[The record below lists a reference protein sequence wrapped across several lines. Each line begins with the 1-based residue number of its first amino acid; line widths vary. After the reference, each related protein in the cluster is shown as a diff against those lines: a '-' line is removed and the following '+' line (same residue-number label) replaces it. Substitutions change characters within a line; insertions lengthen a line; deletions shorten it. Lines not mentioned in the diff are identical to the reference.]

1 VLALVRPGDDL
12 RVQGVEGPD
21 RELWDAAEVV
31 GHLVTAGS
39 MFAFLAEHRGQLF
52 PDGDYADLFT
62 PGVGRPSLPAT
73 RMAAVLTLQALHD
86 LSDRE
91 CAEAVRCD
99 LRWKVA
105 CGLSLLDEGFDPS
118 SLTYWRRRIATSARP
133 HRINDAVRRVIEAT
147 GVLRGRRRRA
157 VDSTILDDAVA
168 TQDTVTQLISAV
180 RRVAR
185 QVPGAAAVIAAE
197 CTGHDYGQPGKPR
210 IDWTDPEA
218 KDALVSALVND
229 ANAVLAALTP
239 TEPDPEPDP
248 ERGEQAEAALALL
261 ALVAGQDVEP
271 AEGSDG
277 RDGRWRIARRVAPE
291 RVISTVDPQARHT
304 RKSPSNRKDGYRAH
318 LVGEPETGLIT
329 DEQLTQAAGSDNADA
344 AVAAQFLARTDP
356 QTSTPGDNQPGD
368 NQPGDNQ
375 PGDNQPRDASC
386 GEAADTAPVDET
398 PVDETP
404 IDADPVDA
412 DPVDADPVD
421 ADPVDADPADETA
434 VDAVGRRPGDE
445 ELAWYGDSAYGT
457 GDFREAIE
465 RAGHRAVIKPKPV
478 QPAVEGGFT
487 SDDFAV
493 DEQAGTVTCPAGRT
507 RPLSASRTATFGALC
522 RDCPL
527 RARCTTSKTGR
538 SLSLHKRD
546 DLLRA
551 ARADWAADP
560 DLREDYRRHRPNIER
575 TVAQVAT
582 RGGRRIKLRYRGTVN
597 NNAWLKRRTAALNL
611 RTLLGRGLAHV
622 TGAWVLAT

>member
-1 VLALVRPGDDL
+1 MSVSRGSQAGDDL
-12 RVQGVEGPD
+12 LVQGVEGPE
-21 RELWDAAEVV
+21 RELWDAGEVV
-31 GHLVTAGS
+31 GHLVAAGS
-39 MFAFLAEHRGQLF
+39 MFAFLAEHRGELF
-52 PDGDYADLFT
+52 PDEGYADLFT

-118 SLTYWRRRIATSARP
+118 SLTYWRRRIARSRRP
-133 HRINDAVRRVIEAT
+133 HRINDAVRQVIEQT

-168 TQDTVTQLISAV
+168 TQDTVTQLIGAI

-185 QVPGAAAVIAAE
+185 QVPGAAEVIAAE
-197 CTGHDYGQPGKPR
+197 CTGHDYSRPGKPR
-210 IDWTDPEA
+210 IDWADPQA
-218 KDALVSALVND
+218 RDALVSALVTD
-229 ANAVLAALTP
+229 ANAVVAAL
-239 TEPDPEPDP
+239 
-248 ERGEQAEAALALL
+248 EQAELDEAATAALALL

-271 AEGSDG
+271 AVGSDG

-304 RKSPSNRKDGYRAH
+304 RKSPSSRRDGYRAH

-329 DEQLTQAAGSDNADA
+329 DERLTRAAGPDNADA
-344 AVAAQFLARTDP
+344 AVAAQFLARTGP
-356 QTSTPGDNQPGD
+356 QASTPRDNERRD
-368 NQPGDNQ
+368 NGPV
-375 PGDNQPRDASC
+375 RDASC
-386 GEAADTAPVDET
+386 GEAADTAPGDE
-398 PVDETP
+398 
-404 IDADPVDA
+404 
-412 DPVDADPVD
+412 
-421 ADPVDADPADETA
+421 A
-434 VDAVGRRPGDE
+434 VDDEAGRRPGNE
-445 ELAWYGDSAYGT
+445 EVAWYGDSAYGT
-457 GDFREAIE
+457 GEFREAIE

-487 SDDFAV
+487 CDDFAV
-493 DEQAGTVTCPAGRT
+493 DERAGTVTCPAGRP
-507 RPLSASRTATFGALC
+507 RPLSPSRTVTFGALC

-538 SLSLHKRD
+538 SLTLHERD

-551 ARADWAADP
+551 ARAAWAADP
-560 DLREDYRRHRPNIER
+560 DLREDYRQHRPNVER

-582 RGGRRIKLRYRGTVN
+582 RGGRRIKLRYRGTVK

-611 RTLLGRGLAHV
+611 RTLLGRRLARV
-622 TGAWVLAT
+622 NGAWVLAT